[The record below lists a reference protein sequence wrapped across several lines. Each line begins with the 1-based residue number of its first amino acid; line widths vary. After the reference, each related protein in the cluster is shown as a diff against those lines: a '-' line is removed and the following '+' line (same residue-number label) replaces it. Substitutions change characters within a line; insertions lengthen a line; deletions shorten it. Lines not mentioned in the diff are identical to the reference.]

1 MEFCNEK
8 VFTVVS
14 NYEFLKSIL
23 PIAKKLQ
30 EVDIIN
36 QSFIDDLCELRS
48 EEKLSLDEKLRF
60 EAILKNDLE
69 SFLICDQLF
78 KKYKNEFNFFKKR
91 HIKIS
96 NWI

>member
-8 VFTVVS
+8 VFTAVS

-36 QSFIDDLCELRS
+36 QSFIDV
-48 EEKLSLDEKLRF
+48 F
-60 EAILKNDLE
+60 VN
-69 SFLICDQLF
+69 
-78 KKYKNEFNFFKKR
+78 
-91 HIKIS
+91 
-96 NWI
+96 

>member
-8 VFTVVS
+8 VSFGVP
-14 NYEFLKSIL
+14 NYEFQKSIL
-23 PIAKKLQ
+23 SIAKKVQ
-30 EVDIIN
+30 KVDFIR
-36 QSFIDDLCELRS
+36 QSFIDDLCELRL
-48 EEKLSLDEKLRF
+48 EEELSLEQKVEF

-69 SFLICDQLF
+69 SFLICDRLF